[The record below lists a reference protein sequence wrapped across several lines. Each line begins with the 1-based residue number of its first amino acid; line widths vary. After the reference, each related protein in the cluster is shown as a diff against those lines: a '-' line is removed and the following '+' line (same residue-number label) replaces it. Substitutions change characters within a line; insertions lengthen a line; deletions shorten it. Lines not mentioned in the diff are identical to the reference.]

1 MTINNQNSLV
11 FMLDGFVM
19 SSNKHVSKHQ
29 PLQRRVHEYM
39 TQEHKRVWDNI
50 IIAQNFYE
58 VNYNKLITY
67 LTQNGIHHSLQTKKC
82 NPISLISLFSLERS
96 ETNALAERVQ
106 CDWTMNIANEFSH
119 HSWVNV
125 RAIICGM
132 KRKGVLWIVR
142 ACVLNKVVVIE
153 YLSSIFSQSLLG
165 AMPAIFCL
173 VWCHFM
179 VYSF

>member
-1 MTINNQNSLV
+1 MHRVYSTIKKEKRKKKQVTINNQNSLV

-67 LTQNGIHHSLQTKKC
+67 LTQNGGYIIHYKRK
-82 NPISLISLFSLERS
+82 
-96 ETNALAERVQ
+96 NATPFLWLV
-106 CDWTMNIANEFSH
+106 FSH
-119 HSWVNV
+119 WNAQKPTHWQREFNV
-125 RAIICGM
+125 TEQ
-132 KRKGVLWIVR
+132 WT
-142 ACVLNKVVVIE
+142 
-153 YLSSIFSQSLLG
+153 
-165 AMPAIFCL
+165 
-173 VWCHFM
+173 
-179 VYSF
+179 